1 MISAILL
8 AAGQSKRMNGDNKLN
23 KKYNKKYLINH
34 IIGTLI
40 KSKVDK
46 IIVVLGFQSSKVR
59 KITIKNKK
67 INFVYNKN
75 YKSGMASSIKTGLK
89 RVSKKNIGFLIVQ
102 ADMPLISK
110 NIINYICYAIKNNK
124 KEIIAPTYKGKIG
137 NPLGFKISIIKKL
150 NKIRGDYGAKKM
162 IQKNKI
168 KLALIKV
175 RSKSILKNFCLRK
188 IWYLIF
194 LFGNVGK

>member
-8 AAGQSKRMNGDNKLN
+8 AAGQSKRMGGDNKLI

-34 IIGTLI
+34 IIDTLI

-110 NIINYICYAIKNNK
+110 NIINSICYAIKNNK

-137 NPLGFKISIIKKL
+137 NPVGFKISIIKKL

-175 RSKSILKNFCLRK
+175 RSKSILKNFNTQK
-188 IWYLIF
+188 DFLI
-194 LFGNVGK
+194 NRQQ

>member
-8 AAGQSKRMNGDNKLN
+8 AAGQSKRMNGDNKLI

-34 IIGTLI
+34 IVGTLI

-46 IIVVLGFQSSKVR
+46 IIIVLGFQRSKVR

-89 RVSKKNIGFLIVQ
+89 RISKRSVGFLIVQ

-110 NIINYICYAIKNNK
+110 KIVNTLCYAVRNSN
-124 KEIIAPTYKGKIG
+124 KEIVAPIYKRKMG
-137 NPLGFKISIIKKL
+137 NPIGFKRSMTRIL
-150 NKIRGDYGAKKM
+150 NKTSVDSGAKK
-162 IQKNKI
+162 IILRNKK
-168 KLALIKV
+168 KLGLIKIY
-175 RSKSILKNFCLRK
+175 SKSIFKDFNTEK
-188 IWYLIF
+188 DF
-194 LFGNVGK
+194 LLN

>member
-8 AAGQSKRMNGDNKLN
+8 AAGQSQRMGGDNKLI

-40 KSKVDK
+40 KSKVNK

-59 KITIKNKK
+59 RIIVKNKK
-67 INFVYNKN
+67 INFVFNKN

-110 NIINYICYAIKNNK
+110 KIINSLCHGIRKKN
-124 KEIIAPTYKGKIG
+124 KEIIAPIHKRNIG
-137 NPLGFKISIIKKL
+137 NPIGFKSSMIKIL
-150 NKIRGDYGAKKM
+150 NKTKGDSGAKK
-162 IQKNKI
+162 IIKRNKKN
-168 KLALIKV
+168 LSLIRV
-175 RSKSILKNFCLRK
+175 NSKSIFKNFNTQK
-188 IWYLIF
+188 DF
-194 LFGNVGK
+194 LLN